1 MKNERFFAH
10 AKIMFFHDT
19 HKIFLF
25 FLAYIFTHLH
35 NSEKNTI
42 FAFQLARAGNKT
54 RNIFV
59 RRSVPVKGDIRGVTW
74 EDTNRK

>member
-42 FAFQLARAGNKT
+42 FAFQVGTWQKNYFLRDKT
-54 RNIFV
+54 SNQTLNIF
-59 RRSVPVKGDIRGVTW
+59 I
-74 EDTNRK
+74 